1 MKVYVVTGF
10 KKDKES
16 GYSLPSYLEVFATR
30 EAAEQNACRFEGFAT
45 VTTKEVRK

>member
-10 KKDKES
+10 KKDKKT
-16 GYSLPSYLEVFATR
+16 GYSLSAMLEVYAIR
-30 EAAEQNACRFEGFAT
+30 EAAETAASAFDGFTT